1 MSTFTLY
8 RDLADLLTIVREDG
22 TGWPGA
28 YWSTGLFCTDA
39 WAISRRRKTE
49 LSRPT
54 AAWARQLEWPEP
66 IARWSRSTGELI
78 ILDDMPGQRAERY
91 LGMVYDP
98 KRWASLAPDAF
109 AVAIRAAASC
119 PLTAQTANQAL
130 TKASRQQL
138 DGIAVAELKLLRAE
152 AGMRSSRVVR

>member
-1 MSTFTLY
+1 MSFTLY

-39 WAISRRRKTE
+39 WSISRRRKTE

-54 AAWARQLEWPEP
+54 TAWARRLEWPEP
-66 IARWSRSTGELI
+66 IARWSHETGELI

-91 LGMVYDP
+91 LGMAYDP
-98 KRWASLAPDAF
+98 DRWASLAPDAF

-119 PLTAQTANQAL
+119 PLTAETANQAL
-130 TKASRQQL
+130 TEASRQQL
-138 DGIAVAELKLLRAE
+138 DRLSVAELKLLRAE
-152 AGMRSSRVVR
+152 TGMRSSRLVR

>member
-28 YWSTGLFCTDA
+28 YWSTELFYTDA

-49 LSRPT
+49 LARPT
-54 AAWARQLEWPEP
+54 AAWARRLEWPEP

-91 LGMVYDP
+91 LGMVYAP
-98 KRWASLAPDAF
+98 ERWASLGPDAF

-119 PLTAQTANQAL
+119 PLTAETANQAL

-138 DGIAVAELKLLRAE
+138 DGIAVAELKLLRPE